1 MEGIIEMRKMDFL
14 TKYRKLDIRNFSY
27 KLMSNIIKNLVIN
40 TSSIYFN
47 TYGGDFIKLK
57 LVITKN
63 ESKDDS
69 ITLRVVTRYFRKR
82 GERIS

>member
-1 MEGIIEMRKMDFL
+1 MEGIIEIRKMDFT
-14 TKYRKLDIRNFSY
+14 TKYRKLDIRNFAY
-27 KLMSNIIKNLVIN
+27 KLMSNSIKNLVIT

-57 LVITKN
+57 LVITEN
-63 ESKDDS
+63 DSKDYS
-69 ITLRVVTRYFRKR
+69 ITLRVVRRYFRKR